1 MKNNYSIPYSL
12 DSSYMDMEIT
22 IQSDNGIGLKPFPI
36 KNILLVL
43 TAIAS
48 CTIILSKTFVSKGT
62 LLHKIIFIVAW
73 AGLCALLLTIGKTK
87 QIGLEKITSL
97 LAYIQTGARIINTR
111 SISYASAF
119 QKTVYIS
126 KIDERGFIHY
136 MDGSIG
142 AVFDVVGNAS
152 VLLFNNHKEQI
163 IDRVDV
169 FYRKMKPGITY
180 HYITDTEAQNVYMQ
194 IAGYM
199 DRQEKLTVSDP
210 DLDAMIETNKMYLK
224 DIIGSAYKSLHQY
237 MVIQAPNAEELNEAL
252 AIFYGEV
259 DTSELMFKFV
269 EQLDKEEVEEFLKT
283 IYTGSEKH
291 F

>member
-22 IQSDNGIGLKPFPI
+22 IQSNNGIGLKPFPI

-48 CTIILSKTFVSKGT
+48 CSIILTKTFISDGT
-62 LLHKIIFIVAW
+62 LLHKVIFIAAW
-73 AGLCALLLTIGKTK
+73 TGLCALLLTIGKTK

-97 LAYIQTGARIINTR
+97 MAYTQTGARVINTR
-111 SISYASAF
+111 SVAYADPF
-119 QKTVYIS
+119 LKTVYIS

-136 MDGSIG
+136 LDGSIG
-142 AVFDVVGNAS
+142 VVFDVVGNAS

-180 HYITDTEAQNVYMQ
+180 HYITNTEAQNVYMQ
-194 IAGYM
+194 IAGYVK
-199 DRQEKLTVSDP
+199 RKEQLTVSDP
-210 DLDAMIETNKMYLK
+210 DLDAMLDTNIMYLK
-224 DIIGSAYKSLHQY
+224 DIIGSSYKSLHQY
-237 MVIQAPNAEELNEAL
+237 MIIQGKNAEELNEAL
-252 AIFYGEV
+252 ATFYSEV
-259 DTSELMFKFV
+259 DSSELMFKFV
-269 EQLDKEEVEEFLKT
+269 EQLDKEEVEVFLKT